1 MVWLRKIFSVVLL
14 NLLCSSVLLGQEGQG
29 ESDWGVIE
37 RERGSDETIDDR
49 EAQTAA
55 EQDDETDSSEPF
67 NEEDEEID
75 YSPIVE
81 SVTKETVE
89 ELGRKLV
96 GGEGHDCL
104 RCVKKNRLALQVL
117 GAKTLVGVTGITMT
131 RHLMSRTSLQGGI
144 GYGFGGF
151 NLGVAA
157 LHYFRENNSLHLLTG
172 INASIKTKE
181 DERDLEGLWILFG
194 IGSHFNT
201 QVGISYGIDFGITMA
216 MLENIFNTDTRLCF
230 GVLSQSSCHEKW
242 RIVPYITPIKIG
254 FAF

>member
-1 MVWLRKIFSVVLL
+1 MVWLRKIFPIVLL
-14 NLLCSSVLLGQEGQG
+14 NLLCSSMLLGEEGQSS
-29 ESDWGVIE
+29 SDWGVIE
-37 RERGSDETIDDR
+37 RERGSDDLSDDSD
-49 EAQTAA
+49 AQTAA
-55 EQDDETDSSEPF
+55 EQDDVADSDEPF
-67 NEEDEEID
+67 DEDEEID

-81 SVTKETVE
+81 TVTKKTVE
-89 ELGRKLV
+89 DLGRKLV

-131 RHLMSRTSLQGGI
+131 RHFMSRTSLQGGV

-172 INASIKTKE
+172 LNASIKMKE

-201 QVGISYGIDFGITMA
+201 QVGISYGVDFGITMA
-216 MLENIFNTDTRLCF
+216 VLENVFNANTRLCF
-230 GVLSQSSCHEKW
+230 GVLSQSSCREKW

-254 FAF
+254 YAF